1 MRRVLGQVGGEV
13 KRHWP
18 DVHVQAMANLFF
30 LRFLSPA
37 LVAAGVNAGGSSGGQ
52 HRVLM
57 LVSKCVYSLMNGI
70 SFGEK
75 EAYMAPMNAFLSPQN
90 RALVQNFMRELVVRS
105 SPFSIPAFATHTR
118 IDIMRDGA
126 CVSRTMRRCLGCR

>member
-1 MRRVLGQVGGEV
+1 VRRVLSQVSGEV

-18 DVHVQAMANLFF
+18 EMHVQAVANLFF

-37 LVAAGVNAGGSSGGQ
+37 LVAAGVNAGGSGGGQ

-70 SFGEK
+70 PFGDK
-75 EAYMAPMNAFLSPQN
+75 ESYMASMNSFISPQN
-90 RALVQNFMRELVVRS
+90 LALVQSFMRELVVCRPPHPNPHLRS
-105 SPFSIPAFATHTR
+105 S
-118 IDIMRDGA
+118 
-126 CVSRTMRRCLGCR
+126 

>member
-1 MRRVLGQVGGEV
+1 MGRVCVVRLHSRSVRRVLGQVSAEV

-18 DVHVQAMANLFF
+18 EMHVQAVANLFF

-37 LVAAGVNAGGSSGGQ
+37 LVAAGVNAGGSGGGQ

-70 SFGEK
+70 PFGDK
-75 EAYMAPMNAFLSPQN
+75 ESYMASMNTFISPQN
-90 RALVQNFMRELVVRS
+90 LALVQSFMRELVVCYTPQPS
-105 SPFSIPAFATHTR
+105 ASPMIALL
-118 IDIMRDGA
+118 
-126 CVSRTMRRCLGCR
+126 VVVGCWFV